1 MKSIIPD
8 GATETPVDTSC
19 QEYKKFKRAYAVYI
33 VAMREYKALKA
44 TLNTLKYKIKLN
56 TSGLNHLMGLH
67 RKLIAARKLYYASRA
82 RMSRAAIELFK
93 DQCVQKQKFYMTKRQ
108 IKKLSDK
115 LGNFVEQNKEF
126 PDTKVMCVSI
136 RCDHEGRVI

>member
-8 GATETPVDTSC
+8 GATDTPVDASC
-19 QEYKKFKRAYAVYI
+19 QEYKNFKRAYAVYI
-33 VAMREYKALKA
+33 VAKREYKALKA
-44 TLNTLKYKIKLN
+44 TMNAVKSKIKMN

-67 RKLIAARKLYYASRA
+67 RKLIAARNLYYASRT

-126 PDTKVMCVSI
+126 PDTKIMCVSI

>member
-8 GATETPVDTSC
+8 GATDTPVDTSC

-33 VAMREYKALKA
+33 VAKREYKALKA
-44 TLNTLKYKIKLN
+44 TLNAVKTKVKMN
-56 TSGLNHLMGLH
+56 TSGLNHLMSLH
-67 RKLIAARKLYYASRA
+67 RKLSAARNLYYASRA
-82 RMSRAAIELFK
+82 RMSRASIELFK
-93 DQCVQKQKFYMTKRQ
+93 EQCVQKQKFYMTKRQ
-108 IKKLSDK
+108 VKKLSDK
-115 LGNFVEQNKEF
+115 LVDFVEKNKKF

>member
-8 GATETPVDTSC
+8 GATDTPVDTSC

-33 VAMREYKALKA
+33 VAKREYKALKA
-44 TLNTLKYKIKLN
+44 TLNAVKSKVKMN
-56 TSGLNHLMGLH
+56 TSGLNHLMSLH
-67 RKLIAARKLYYASRA
+67 RKLIAARNLYYASRA
-82 RMSRAAIELFK
+82 RMSRSSIELFK

-108 IKKLSDK
+108 VKKLSDK
-115 LGNFVEQNKEF
+115 LVDFVEKNKKF

>member
-1 MKSIIPD
+1 
-8 GATETPVDTSC
+8 
-19 QEYKKFKRAYAVYI
+19 
-33 VAMREYKALKA
+33 
-44 TLNTLKYKIKLN
+44 LKYKIKLN
-56 TSGLNHLMGLH
+56 TSGLNHLMSLH

>member
-8 GATETPVDTSC
+8 GATDTPVDTSC

-33 VAMREYKALKA
+33 VAKREYKALKA
-44 TLNTLKYKIKLN
+44 TLNAVKTKVKMN
-56 TSGLNHLMGLH
+56 TSGLNHLMSLH
-67 RKLIAARKLYYASRA
+67 RKLIAARNLYYASRA
-82 RMSRAAIELFK
+82 RMSRASIELFK
-93 DQCVQKQKFYMTKRQ
+93 EQCVQKQKFYMTKRQ
-108 IKKLSDK
+108 VKKLSDK
-115 LGNFVEQNKEF
+115 LVDFVEKNKKF

>member
-44 TLNTLKYKIKLN
+44 TLNAVKSKVKMN
-56 TSGLNHLMGLH
+56 TSGLNHLMSLH
-67 RKLIAARKLYYASRA
+67 RRLIAARNLYYASRA

-108 IKKLSDK
+108 VKKLSDK
-115 LGNFVEQNKEF
+115 LGVFVEQNKEF
-126 PDTKVMCVSI
+126 PDTKVLCVSI
-136 RCDHEGRVI
+136 RCDKEGRVV